1 MGFGYEYVLV
11 GAGAGVAL
19 KADVFHTGVAMGDD
33 LLPPRGAGSGGTAVR
48 GAEEAFEELEP
59 VDVKVGVDGGVA
71 GGGFDEVTRDGNGIR
86 TGPAGEGVDDV
97 PMEGFGEIFGEVV
110 DDIKGFAVD
119 FIPGVIF
126 GEKRVAADAG
136 TADFS
141 IDDLAETAFCL
152 AGEPVGNGVCR
163 DREDAADPSS
173 GLTEF
178 DLEDRT
184 LNWATAFRNSWRTL
198 AGAVVRTS
206 WAAVRTSGSP

>member
-19 KADVFHTGVAMGDD
+19 HADVFHTGVAMGDD
-33 LLPPRGAGSGGTAVR
+33 LLPPRGAGGGGTAVR
-48 GAEEAFEELEP
+48 VAEEAFEELEP

-119 FIPGVIF
+119 FMPGVIF

-152 AGEPVGNGVCR
+152 EGEPVGNGVCR

-178 DLEDRT
+178 DLKGVESFKGGIEADGRV
-184 LNWATAFRNSWRTL
+184 
-198 AGAVVRTS
+198 G
-206 WAAVRTSGSP
+206 GSDTELGDGV